1 MVDPKWLT
9 SGVAGE
15 WAITVRELM
24 LTKIAVRVNY
34 LPRMG
39 EFVCRFGQVDL
50 HPAKLFQRYLSA
62 SVYKS

>member
-50 HPAKLFQRYLSA
+50 ILLNYSRDI
-62 SVYKS
+62 